1 MEEMTL
7 EELRKMIEIGEAK
20 IKIKIKVDGI
30 DCSVEIE
37 GNTVGIFMANEK
49 MIEGTYKALK
59 QKGMN
64 KKLIKNYLECF
75 FKYAMEEI
83 DE

>member
-7 EELRKMIEIGEAK
+7 EELRKMIEIGEA
-20 IKIKIKVDGI
+20 KIKIKVDGI

-64 KKLIKNYLECF
+64 KKLIKNSLEYF

>member
-1 MEEMTL
+1 
-7 EELRKMIEIGEAK
+7 
-20 IKIKIKVDGI
+20 
-30 DCSVEIE
+30 
-37 GNTVGIFMANEK
+37 MANEK
-49 MIEGTYKALK
+49 MIEGTCKALK

-64 KKLIKNYLECF
+64 KKLIKNSLECF